1 MKKNAVGISVL
12 IILSLFIVS
21 TALAQGYV
29 TVGVNQSLILNIS
42 SVERVAV
49 ANPAVADVIVVSGS
63 EIMIV
68 GKTPGVTTMHVWSAA
83 GRTSY
88 AIEVGTND
96 IKIANDI
103 KNILGYQ
110 QIKVSKIN
118 NTIILEGQVN
128 DQYQKARAAKVA
140 SAYGDKVVNLLE
152 ITKPVQVKI
161 EAKIVE
167 ISKEKS
173 NNLGIKWGNSVS
185 SPGVFTFGQSTY
197 NSIAAADALGKLG
210 TYSNINGQLDALIH
224 EGAAKLL
231 SQPNMI
237 TLSGEKANILVGGE
251 IPVPVSIQN
260 GQITIEWKEY
270 GIKLEINPEVNA
282 EGLINS
288 KVKAEVST
296 LDFSSAAKIDLGNGL
311 IIPPLKTRRAET
323 VIALASG
330 QTMAIGGLISS
341 EVSKSVDKLP
351 LLADIPVLGKLFQSK
366 SFSRG
371 ETEVVILVTPTIV
384 DPETYSPPMSAQM
397 QQSVKNSA
405 SVKK

>member
-1 MKKNAVGISVL
+1 MKKYAVGLLVIVISFVV
-12 IILSLFIVS
+12 VS
-21 TALAQGYV
+21 TALAQGHV
-29 TVGVNQSLILNIS
+29 TVGVNQSIILNIN

-83 GRTSY
+83 GRSSY

-128 DQYQKARAAKVA
+128 DQYQMARAAKVA
-140 SAYGDKVVNLLE
+140 GAYGDKVVNLLE

-161 EAKIVE
+161 EAKVVE
-167 ISKEKS
+167 ISKEKAD
-173 NNLGIKWGNSVS
+173 NLGIKWGNSVN
-185 SPGVFTFGQSTY
+185 SPGVFTFGQSSH
-197 NSIAAADALGKLG
+197 NSVSAADALGKLG

-224 EGAAKLL
+224 KGAAKLL

-251 IPVPVSIQN
+251 IPVPISTQN

-288 KVKAEVST
+288 KIKAEVST
-296 LDFSSAAKIDLGNGL
+296 LDFSSAAKIDLGNNL

-330 QTMAIGGLISS
+330 QTMAVGGLISS
-341 EVSKSVDKLP
+341 EVTKSVDKLP
-351 LLADIPVLGKLFQSK
+351 FLADLPVLGKLFQSK

-371 ETEVVILVTPTIV
+371 ETEIVILVTPTII
-384 DPETYSPPMSAQM
+384 DPETYNPPMSTEM
-397 QQSVKNSA
+397 RQSAKNSD